1 MAEEATTEGAPRFV
15 AVEGPIGVGKTS
27 LARRLAASFGSDLLL
42 EDPADNPFLQRFYTD
57 PRGAALP
64 TQLSFLLQRVRQ
76 MEALAQGDLF
86 SPVRVADYLLDK
98 DRLFAELT
106 LDPTELEL
114 YDRLAERLA
123 AEAPRPDLVVYLQA
137 PAETLVRRVEQRGRD
152 YERPM
157 GRDYLERLAEAY
169 TRFFHAWDETPLL
182 IVNAESLDFVN
193 SEADYELLLREV
205 RRIRAGRHYFNPAP
219 LDL

>member
-1 MAEEATTEGAPRFV
+1 MAEEPTEEPRFI

-42 EDPADNPFLQRFYTD
+42 EDPADNPFLQRFYAD

-86 SPVRVADYLLDK
+86 APVRVADYLLDK

-106 LDPTELEL
+106 LDATELEL

-137 PAETLVRRVEQRGRD
+137 PAPVLARRVDQRGRD

-157 GRDYLERLAEAY
+157 AQDYLERLAEAY

-182 IVNAESLDFVN
+182 IVNAESLD
-193 SEADYELLLREV
+193 
-205 RRIRAGRHYFNPAP
+205 
-219 LDL
+219 

>member
-106 LDPTELEL
+106 LDSTELEL

>member
-1 MAEEATTEGAPRFV
+1 MAEEVTTEGAPRFV

>member
-1 MAEEATTEGAPRFV
+1 MAEEVPAEGAPRFV

-42 EDPADNPFLQRFYTD
+42 EDPADNPFLQRFYSD

-86 SPVRVADYLLDK
+86 APVRVADYLLDK

-137 PAETLVRRVEQRGRD
+137 PADTLVRRVEQRGRD

-193 SEADYELLLREV
+193 SEADYGLLLDQV
-205 RRIRAGRHYFNPAP
+205 RRVRAGRHYFNPAP